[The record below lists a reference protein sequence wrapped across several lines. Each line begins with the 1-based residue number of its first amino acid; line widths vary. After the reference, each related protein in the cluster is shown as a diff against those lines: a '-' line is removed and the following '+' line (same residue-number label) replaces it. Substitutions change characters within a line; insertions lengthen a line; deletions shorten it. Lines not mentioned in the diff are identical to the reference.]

1 MIKNINL
8 EVEVTEDSRLEETFS
23 LIEKIFENVDTNWNV
38 KVK

>member
-23 LIEKIFENVDTNWNV
+23 LIEKISENIDTSWNV
-38 KVK
+38 KVE

>member
-8 EVEVTEDSRLEETFS
+8 EIEVTEDSRLQEIFS
-23 LIEKIFENVDTNWNV
+23 LIEKISENIDINWNV